1 MTLHFCLGV
10 AKSNSE
16 IAREIMQENGLRGF
30 FTGLVPRIL
39 KVTIKG

>member
-1 MTLHFCLGV
+1 MAFYFCLGV